1 MNATPLL
8 MVLVL
13 ASFQWFR
20 ANAASLPVIFVDVP
34 SVSEGDV
41 GGRQIFFPVRLS
53 VPAALPVSFTY
64 GTINGT
70 ALAPADYDFAG
81 GNLTL
86 AAGTTNATIPIIVKG
101 DRVPEG
107 DEFLFIILSSVT
119 NATVNSNLITV
130 TIYDNDFRLLTP
142 NISGSTLHLRFTS
155 VNNRE
160 HRVEGATSLGPLTTW
175 EPVFGGTSIVGSG
188 GVIAVAD
195 PMAEAEAEKFFR
207 VQLMPAKTTNLTI
220 TYAGSTSLGDYR
232 TTTST
237 KPLDS
242 DGDAVFGS
250 AGHVMYATDVIGSG
264 NSGTTVIANPIN
276 YTSGTRLTR
285 LSLPLWLTLQNN
297 GQDRIAAS
305 YVSYPAIDNPTISPG
320 PSVDDVKLGYAVRLA
335 PYNTEAT
342 MLDIRFG
349 GGAPAGVRIGVAC
362 PANGLDSIETIRL
375 TDNAQASA
383 IAFRSGGTSHT
394 LYFFDITGVG
404 SGDSVTLLLRKS
416 SATGGNQNVAYAGL
430 TFDRLPT
437 LIR

>member
-250 AGHVMYATDVIGSG
+250 AGHVMYA
-264 NSGTTVIANPIN
+264 P
-276 YTSGTRLTR
+276 
-285 LSLPLWLTLQNN
+285 
-297 GQDRIAAS
+297 
-305 YVSYPAIDNPTISPG
+305 
-320 PSVDDVKLGYAVRLA
+320 
-335 PYNTEAT
+335 
-342 MLDIRFG
+342 M
-349 GGAPAGVRIGVAC
+349 
-362 PANGLDSIETIRL
+362 
-375 TDNAQASA
+375 
-383 IAFRSGGTSHT
+383 
-394 LYFFDITGVG
+394 
-404 SGDSVTLLLRKS
+404 
-416 SATGGNQNVAYAGL
+416 
-430 TFDRLPT
+430 
-437 LIR
+437 